1 MGRSDN
7 WTWTK
12 STTVRVNQSTSLGPL
27 RLPANSSK
35 ARTRLSQTSEN
46 HYKSHHSLNTEV
58 KTQMRMDSS
67 AIQSTRCQLSSHLRS
82 LLIKSTMR
90 TSLVALSLKDF
101 KLLPWSRVAW
111 DLLQISLVRNCVQTE
126 NQTRTCK
133 NQLSWEWV
141 SMCPISG

>member
-27 RLPANSSK
+27 RLPANSSR

-46 HYKSHHSLNTEV
+46 HCKSHHSPSTEE
-58 KTQMRMDSS
+58 KTQMRMVSS
-67 AIQSTRCQLSSHLRS
+67 AIQSTRCQLSCHLKS
-82 LLIKSTMR
+82 LLRKSTTR

-101 KLLPWSRVAW
+101 KLLLWSRVAW
-111 DLLQISLVRNCVQTE
+111 DLEQISLVRSCVQIE
-126 NQTRTCK
+126 NQMKTCK

-141 SMCPISG
+141 SMCPISE